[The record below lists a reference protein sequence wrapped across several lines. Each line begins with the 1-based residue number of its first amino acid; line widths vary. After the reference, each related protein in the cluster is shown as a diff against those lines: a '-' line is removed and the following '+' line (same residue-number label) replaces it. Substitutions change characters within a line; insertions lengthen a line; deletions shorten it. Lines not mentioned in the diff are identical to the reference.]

1 MKHSIA
7 LMTMLLTLAACNG
20 GSGGGSKKTKTPP
33 PTAPA
38 ASNYTGEKEE
48 PGNETPLDTEFQ
60 ITKTRKEE
68 LQSDLSNFDAY
79 KKELNNWKIKIQS
92 RSGSYQGAKVVCK
105 NIAADSL
112 AKTQSSLM
120 DYQGKAELELSV
132 DSPNEMKVDYKCK
145 ILDRDI
151 EIGRVLIQLKKSI
164 LVSGKQNII
173 ALSLSDSA
181 KIETLV
187 LDTGAVLLTDGA
199 NVNLTMNELISNGG
213 KIATY
218 DADVAYVP
226 LPNEPGKSGGVININ
241 TERANGTIAFELRGL
256 PAGTQTKAQS
266 DQYQDQPAD
275 RSLDGHGNICIGDRG
290 IGKKGHTGLPGLPGV
305 VGHKGGDA
313 GHLIF
318 RSSASNTLKMKVLP
332 LPGAGGLGGPGGKGG
347 QGGPGGKG
355 AVWGTYYRAGKM
367 MPAGHCKNGVRG
379 DIGSTGKTGEPGPAG
394 NIPVSSVIYHFE
406 DKFFDIDSDWSN

>member
-20 GSGGGSKKTKTPP
+20 GSGGGSKKSKTPP

-38 ASNYTGEKEE
+38 ASNYTGEIDQ

-60 ITKTRKEE
+60 ITKMRKEE
-68 LQSDLSNFDAY
+68 LQSDLSNFEAY

-105 NIAADSL
+105 NIAADSQ

-120 DYQGKAELELSV
+120 DNLGKAELELSV
-132 DSPNEMKVDYKCK
+132 DSPNEIKVDYKCK

-151 EIGRVLIQLKKSI
+151 EIGKVSIQLKKSI

-241 TERANGTIAFELRGL
+241 TERAHGTIAFELRGL
-256 PAGTQTKAQS
+256 PAGIQTKAQS
-266 DQYQDQPAD
+266 DQYQDQVAD
-275 RSLDGHGNICIGDRG
+275 RSRDGEGTNCSQRG
-290 IGKKGHTGLPGLPGV
+290 IGKKGLVGLEGLPGV
-305 VGHKGGDA
+305 GGHKGGDA

-347 QGGPGGKG
+347 QGGPGGNG
-355 AVWGTYYRAGKM
+355 AVWDRYYRAGKM
-367 MPAGHCKNGVRG
+367 MPAGHCKNGDRG
-379 DIGSTGKTGEPGPAG
+379 DIGPTGKNGEPGPSG
-394 NIPVSSVIYHFE
+394 NIPLSSVIYHFE
-406 DKFFDIDSDWSN
+406 DKFFDIDSDRSI